1 MNIQVTARHFSLTE
15 AIVDYA
21 QRHLGPL
28 AHLEPCL
35 GTLSILLDH
44 DQQHGGSQYLL
55 KAHAHMACREV
66 HAEVRSHDLYEGVD
80 LLADKL
86 SIQLRK
92 EHTHR
97 CAGHKKTDT

>member
-1 MNIQVTARHFSLTE
+1 MNIQITTRHFPITE
-15 AIVDYA
+15 AIEDYA

-35 GTLSILLDH
+35 GTLSVVLDH
-44 DQQHGGSQYLL
+44 DVQHGGQQYLL

-80 LLADKL
+80 LLAEKL
-86 SIQLRK
+86 STQLRR

-97 CAGHKKTDT
+97 CGGHQKPEA